1 MEQTTSHGQPG
12 SDDAHEPAWTTVSN
26 PRRVR
31 V

>member
-1 MEQTTSHGQPG
+1 MDQTTAAERPG
-12 SDDAHEPAWTTVSN
+12 ADEAREPAWTTVSN

>member
-1 MEQTTSHGQPG
+1 MDGTITGERAGV
-12 SDDAHEPAWTTVSN
+12 DDAREPAWTTVSN

>member
-1 MEQTTSHGQPG
+1 MDLSTEEQQTG
-12 SDDAHEPAWTTVSN
+12 DRDRDEVAWTTVSN

>member
-1 MEQTTSHGQPG
+1 MDEIAAAERPG
-12 SDDAHEPAWTTVSN
+12 ADEAHEPTWTTVSN

>member
-1 MEQTTSHGQPG
+1 MDETLANDRQGT
-12 SDDAHEPAWTTVSN
+12 DEPLEPTYTTVSN